1 MFYKK
6 LQKLA
11 SISYSKV
18 IFPYHRMAVPLCR
31 SHSRTNYT
39 HGTVVHELEE
49 IITI

>member
-1 MFYKK
+1 M
-6 LQKLA
+6 A

-31 SHSRTNYT
+31 NHSRTNYT

-49 IITI
+49 IIII